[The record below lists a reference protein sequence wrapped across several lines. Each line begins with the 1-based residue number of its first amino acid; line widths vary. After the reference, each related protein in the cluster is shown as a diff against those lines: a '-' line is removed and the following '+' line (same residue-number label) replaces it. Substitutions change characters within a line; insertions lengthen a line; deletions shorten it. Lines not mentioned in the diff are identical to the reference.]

1 MSGAR
6 SYHAGLAAEDQ
17 VSRLYARAGHP
28 LAARRWRSAAGEIDL
43 VHRDGA
49 SLIFIEVKQAA
60 THAIAAERLGPRQV
74 ARLVAAAM
82 LFVASE
88 PRGLDTD
95 IRFDVALV
103 DGQGQI
109 SIVENALSA

>member
-17 VSRLYARAGHP
+17 VSRHYARAGLP

-43 VHRDGA
+43 VHRDGE
-49 SLIFIEVKQAA
+49 SLVFIEVKQAA
-60 THAIAAERLGPRQV
+60 THDIAAERLEPRQV
-74 ARLVAAAM
+74 ARLLAAAM
-82 LFVASE
+82 LFVATE

-95 IRFDVALV
+95 MRFDVALV
-103 DGQGQI
+103 DAQGRI
-109 SIVENALSA
+109 SILENALSA